1 MKKILLIRLIYIC
14 ILLPLFSNLSLSG
27 EKNKGELIIQSTTST
42 RDSGFY
48 KFILPEFEKLYK
60 IKVKVV
66 AYGTGQAIVNAK
78 NCNAD
83 ILIVHSLDDEIDFVK
98 KGYGVDREDLMY
110 NDFVV
115 IGPKDDPFNIA
126 KEKNIN
132 EAFKNISL
140 GNIRFISRGDDSGTH
155 KAEIKIWE
163 AAEIDPKNNNY
174 NFYYESGQGMGSTI
188 NIAIG
193 MNGYTYTDRAT
204 WLNFK
209 NKLNHKILFENDFL
223 LFNQYGI
230 IRVNKK
236 RCPNV
241 NNTQAKIF
249 YNWILSDRGRTLIKS
264 YKVNNEQLFFVR

>member
-1 MKKILLIRLIYIC
+1 M
-14 ILLPLFSNLSLSG
+14 LLPLFSNLLLAS
-27 EKNKGELIIQSTTST
+27 EQNKSNLIIQSTTST

-83 ILIVHSLDDEIDFVK
+83 ILIVHSLDDEINFIK
-98 KGYGVDREDLMY
+98 KGYGVDRKNLMY
-110 NDFVV
+110 NDFVI
-115 IGPKDDPFNIA
+115 IGPKDDPLGIA

-132 EAFKNISL
+132 KTFENIAFGK
-140 GNIRFISRGDDSGTH
+140 IRFISRGDDSGTH
-155 KAEIKIWE
+155 KAEIKIWKE
-163 AAEIDPKNNNY
+163 VKIDPKNNNY

-193 MNGYTYTDRAT
+193 MNAYTYTDRAT

-209 NKLNHKILFENDFL
+209 NKLNHKILFEKDPL

-241 NNTQAKIF
+241 NDIQAKIF
-249 YNWILSDRGRTLIKS
+249 YNWILSDHGKILIES
-264 YKVNNEQLFFVR
+264 YKLNNEQLFFVR

>member
-27 EKNKGELIIQSTTST
+27 EKNEGELIIQSTTST

>member
-1 MKKILLIRLIYIC
+1 MRKILPIKIINIC
-14 ILLPLFSNLSLSG
+14 MLLLLFSNLSFSSERKQDDLV
-27 EKNKGELIIQSTTST
+27 IQSTTST

-83 ILIVHSLDDEIDFVK
+83 ILIVHSIDDEIDFIK
-98 KGYGVDREDLMY
+98 KGYGVDRENLMY
-110 NDFVV
+110 NDFVI
-115 IGPKDDPFNIA
+115 IGPKDDPLNIT
-126 KEKNIN
+126 KERDIRKVF
-132 EAFKNISL
+132 ENISL
-140 GNIRFISRGDDSGTH
+140 GDIRFISRGDDSGTH
-155 KAEIKIWE
+155 KSEIRVWD
-163 AAEIDPKNNNY
+163 AAEINPKNNNY

-209 NKLNHKILFENDFL
+209 NKLNHKILFEKDSL

-236 RCPNV
+236 ICPNV
-241 NNTQAKIF
+241 NEISSKIF
-249 YNWILSDRGRTLIKS
+249 YDWMLSDHGKRLIES
-264 YKVNNEQLFFVR
+264 YKVKNKQLFFVR

>member
-1 MKKILLIRLIYIC
+1 MRKGLLIKITSIILLA
-14 ILLPLFSNLSLSG
+14 LFSDLSISNENDRDDLV
-27 EKNKGELIIQSTTST
+27 IQSTTST

-83 ILIVHSLDDEIDFVK
+83 ILIVHSINDEIDFVK
-98 KGYGVDREDLMY
+98 RGYGINREDLMY
-110 NDFVV
+110 NDFVI
-115 IGPKDDPFNIA
+115 IGPSNDPLNIT
-126 KEKNIN
+126 KEKNIKKVF
-132 EAFKNISL
+132 ENISL
-140 GNIRFISRGDDSGTH
+140 GNSRFISRGDDSGTH
-155 KAEIKIWE
+155 KSEIRIWE
-163 AAEIDPKNNNY
+163 AAKINPKNNNY
-174 NFYYESGQGMGSTI
+174 DFYYESGQGMGSTI

-193 MNGYTYTDRAT
+193 MNSYTYTDRAT

-209 NKLNHKILFENDFL
+209 NKLNHQILFEKDPL

-230 IRVNKK
+230 IQVNKV

-241 NNTQAKIF
+241 NEVASKIF
-249 YNWILSDRGRTLIKS
+249 YNWMLSDHGRRLIES
-264 YKVNNEQLFFVR
+264 YKVKNKQLFFVR

>member
-1 MKKILLIRLIYIC
+1 MKKILLTRLIYIC

-27 EKNKGELIIQSTTST
+27 EKNEGELIIQSTTST

-193 MNGYTYTDRAT
+193 MNGYTYADRAT

-209 NKLNHKILFENDFL
+209 NKLNHKILFENDSL

-230 IRVNKK
+230 IQVNKK
-236 RCPNV
+236 RCPNI
-241 NNTQAKIF
+241 NDIPSKLF
-249 YNWILSDRGRTLIKS
+249 YNWILSDHGKILIES
-264 YKVNNEQLFFVR
+264 YKLNNEQLFFVR

>member
-1 MKKILLIRLIYIC
+1 MPIKIIYIC
-14 ILLPLFSNLSLSG
+14 MLLLLFSNLSFSSERKKDDLV
-27 EKNKGELIIQSTTST
+27 IQSTTST

-48 KFILPEFEKLYK
+48 KFILPEFEKLHK

-83 ILIVHSLDDEIDFVK
+83 ILIVHSMNDEIDFVK
-98 KGYGVDREDLMY
+98 KGYGIDREDLMY

-115 IGPKDDPFNIA
+115 IGPKDDPLNI
-126 KEKNIN
+126 KIERDIRKV
-132 EAFKNISL
+132 FKDIAL
-140 GNIRFISRGDDSGTH
+140 GDTRFISRGDDSGTH
-155 KAEIKIWE
+155 KSEIRVWD
-163 AAEIDPKNNNY
+163 AAEINPKNNNY
-174 NFYYESGQGMGSTI
+174 DFYYESGQGMGSTI

-193 MNGYTYTDRAT
+193 MNAYTYTDRAT

-209 NKLNHKILFENDFL
+209 NKLNHKILFEKDPL

-230 IRVNKK
+230 IQVNKK

-241 NNTQAKIF
+241 NEISSKIF
-249 YNWILSDRGRTLIKS
+249 YNWMLSDHGKRLIES
-264 YKVNNEQLFFVR
+264 YKVKNRQLFFVR

>member
-27 EKNKGELIIQSTTST
+27 EKNEGELIIQSTTST

-98 KGYGVDREDLMY
+98 KGYGVAREDLMY

-132 EAFKNISL
+132 EAFKNISS

>member
-115 IGPKDDPFNIA
+115 IGPKDDPLNIA

-132 EAFKNISL
+132 AAFKNISL

>member
-1 MKKILLIRLIYIC
+1 M
-14 ILLPLFSNLSLSG
+14 LLPLFSNLSLSG
-27 EKNKGELIIQSTTST
+27 EKNEGELIIQSTTST

-264 YKVNNEQLFFVR
+264 YEVNNEQLFFVR